1 MPHSFVPA
9 PFNFKCFIS
18 LCRHFCFVRY
28 WCSIL
33 KVGLEVRDTWTLNP
47 NQLQQSIFKW
57 ARIVWSASAQ
67 THYSW
72 SDRGAFLLNANAP
85 CKMERIDVKCLT
97 NVLEQIHHT
106 EWFGH
111 IYIYIYSNW
120 MRVMWGWAEKIK
132 FEIIKIPSSKLNSMK
147 ANQLNARYM
156 RVV

>member
-1 MPHSFVPA
+1 MQLFVDGFLIWAHCHGNTGSIQFQMFYFVVSPLFLCPLLVSA
-9 PFNFKCFIS
+9 RIKFHIS
-18 LCRHFCFVRY
+18 MLCIENR
-28 WCSIL
+28 CSIL

-97 NVLEQIHHT
+97 KVLEQIHHT

-111 IYIYIYSNW
+111 IYIYIPIEC
-120 MRVMWGWAEKIK
+120 G
-132 FEIIKIPSSKLNSMK
+132 
-147 ANQLNARYM
+147 
-156 RVV
+156 